1 MQLTQRS
8 VLGSDKD
15 GFTGS
20 SIDSNSKVDVVVIG
34 AGISG
39 LIAAR
44 DLEKQN
50 RSTTVLEAQ
59 ERIGGRCHRM
69 QTINN
74 WWLDLG
80 GQWMGQ
86 THHLFKALANEL
98 GIKTFDSYFDGKTV
112 FIWNGNRVAIPMVAD
127 WNTTFL
133 GIAYSELPVSIK
145 EKEAAQKLHREF
157 LQLVQ
162 TVDAQQPWLSPNAR
176 ALDTQ
181 TIETWMR

>member
-8 VLGSDKD
+8 VLESDKD

-20 SIDSNSKVDVVVIG
+20 SIDSNSKLDVVVIR

-39 LIAAR
+39 LITAR

-50 RSTTVLEAQ
+50 RSTTFLEAR

-86 THHLFKALANEL
+86 THHLFRL
-98 GIKTFDSYFDGKTV
+98 
-112 FIWNGNRVAIPMVAD
+112 
-127 WNTTFL
+127 
-133 GIAYSELPVSIK
+133 
-145 EKEAAQKLHREF
+145 
-157 LQLVQ
+157 
-162 TVDAQQPWLSPNAR
+162 
-176 ALDTQ
+176 
-181 TIETWMR
+181 

>member
-1 MQLTQRS
+1 MQVTQ
-8 VLGSDKD
+8 LAEPGKEKD
-15 GFTGS
+15 GFASS
-20 SIDSNSKVDVVVIG
+20 SIDSNSKVDVVVIE

-59 ERIGGRCHRM
+59 ERIAGRCHRM

-98 GIKTFDSYFDGKTV
+98 GIKTFGSYFDGKTV
-112 FIWNGNRVAIPMVAD
+112 LIWNGNRVAVSMAAD
-127 WNTTFL
+127 WDTTFL
-133 GIAYSELPVSIK
+133 GIAYGDLPVSIK
-145 EKEAAQKLHREF
+145 EKEAA
-157 LQLVQ
+157 
-162 TVDAQQPWLSPNAR
+162 
-176 ALDTQ
+176 
-181 TIETWMR
+181 

>member
-86 THHLFKALANEL
+86 TNHLFRL
-98 GIKTFDSYFDGKTV
+98 
-112 FIWNGNRVAIPMVAD
+112 
-127 WNTTFL
+127 
-133 GIAYSELPVSIK
+133 
-145 EKEAAQKLHREF
+145 
-157 LQLVQ
+157 
-162 TVDAQQPWLSPNAR
+162 
-176 ALDTQ
+176 
-181 TIETWMR
+181 

>member
-1 MQLTQRS
+1 MQVTQ
-8 VLGSDKD
+8 LAEPGKEKD
-15 GFTGS
+15 GFASS

-98 GIKTFDSYFDGKTV
+98 GIKTFGSYFD
-112 FIWNGNRVAIPMVAD
+112 
-127 WNTTFL
+127 
-133 GIAYSELPVSIK
+133 
-145 EKEAAQKLHREF
+145 
-157 LQLVQ
+157 
-162 TVDAQQPWLSPNAR
+162 
-176 ALDTQ
+176 
-181 TIETWMR
+181 